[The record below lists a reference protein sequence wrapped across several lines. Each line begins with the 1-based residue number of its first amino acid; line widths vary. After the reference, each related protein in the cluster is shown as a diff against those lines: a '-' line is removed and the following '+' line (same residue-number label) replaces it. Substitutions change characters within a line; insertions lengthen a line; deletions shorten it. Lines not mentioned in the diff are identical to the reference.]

1 MTRALKIQILR
12 YLASMWA
19 AGVSSGAHA
28 AVAFFS
34 VAGAHAVADS
44 VPALSLQQLAAVFLL
59 AQGKAML
66 VYLDAHPISFSLREG
81 HQLREDENQ
90 PQPPATP
97 AQPSQDTH
105 EK

>member
-1 MTRALKIQILR
+1 MTRALKNQIIR

-19 AGVSSGAHA
+19 AGVSAGAHA
-28 AVAFFS
+28 AVAFFG

-44 VPALSLQQLAAVFLL
+44 VSALSLQQLAAVFLL

-66 VYLDAHPISFSLREG
+66 AYLDAHPISFL
-81 HQLREDENQ
+81 ENQ
-90 PQPPATP
+90 PQPQLPATP
-97 AQPSQDTH
+97 AQPTKDTN

>member
-1 MTRALKIQILR
+1 MTRALKNQIIR
-12 YLASMWA
+12 YLLCMWA
-19 AGVSSGAHA
+19 AGFNAGVHA
-28 AVAFFS
+28 AVAFFG

-66 VYLDAHPISFSLREG
+66 AYLDAHPISFL
-81 HQLREDENQ
+81 ENQ
-90 PQPPATP
+90 PQPQLPATP
-97 AQPSQDTH
+97 AQPTKDN

>member
-1 MTRALKIQILR
+1 MTRALKNQIIR
-12 YLASMWA
+12 YLLCMWA
-19 AGVSSGAHA
+19 AGFNAGVHA
-28 AVAFFS
+28 AVAFFG

-66 VYLDAHPISFSLREG
+66 AYLDAHPVSFL
-81 HQLREDENQ
+81 ENQ
-90 PQPPATP
+90 PQPPAAP
-97 AQPSQDTH
+97 ASTTKDN

>member
-1 MTRALKIQILR
+1 MTRALKNQIIR

-19 AGVSSGAHA
+19 AGVSAGAHA
-28 AVAFFS
+28 AVAFFG

-44 VPALSLQQLAAVFLL
+44 VSALSLQQLAAVFLL

-66 VYLDAHPISFSLREG
+66 AYLDAHPISFDS
-81 HQLREDENQ
+81 QTQ

-97 AQPSQDTH
+97 AATTKDTN

>member
-1 MTRALKIQILR
+1 MNRALKIRIIR

-19 AGVSSGAHA
+19 AGVSAGAHA

-66 VYLDAHPISFSLREG
+66 AYLDAHPVSFDS
-81 HQLREDENQ
+81 QTQ
-90 PQPPATP
+90 PQPPAAP
-97 AQPSQDTH
+97 ASTTKDN